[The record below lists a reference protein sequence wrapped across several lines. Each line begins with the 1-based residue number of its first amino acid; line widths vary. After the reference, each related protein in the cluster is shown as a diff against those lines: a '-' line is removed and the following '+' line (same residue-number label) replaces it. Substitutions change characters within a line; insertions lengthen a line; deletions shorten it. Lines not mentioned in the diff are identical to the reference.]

1 MISLLEHLT
10 KKYLEKVQAT
20 QAQNGGDP
28 GIVPMEGLSCFL
40 KFAQDYLN
48 KQRPS
53 AINHKC
59 ELNFRVTLQDGM
71 EVLIAPELYQPV
83 KTGLEEP
90 DPKAIEFRS
99 LRGGDM
105 APGGASVPLSGRTE
119 ESGPS
124 YRMDQ
129 GSQRL

>member
-1 MISLLEHLT
+1 MISLLEHLAR
-10 KKYLEKVQAT
+10 KYLEKVKET
-20 QAQNGGDP
+20 TERTGDP
-28 GIVPMEGLSCFL
+28 GAVPMEGLSCFL

-59 ELNFRVTLQDGM
+59 ELNFRVTLQDGQ

-90 DPKAIEFRS
+90 DPNETPFRS

-105 APGGASVPLSGRTE
+105 APGGASVAISGRE
-119 ESGPS
+119 DSGPS